1 MALITCLECTNSVSD
16 LAEACPK
23 CGYPLLKTEYTFV
36 EVYLNSETGDTNR
49 GFGERQ
55 LEGLMASGWEL
66 VDTHD
71 FVDNEGFDITKYKL
85 QRKSRTT
92 HP

>member
-1 MALITCLECTNSVSD
+1 MALITCPECTNSVSD

-23 CGYPLLKTEYTFV
+23 CGCPLLKTEH

-49 GFGERQ
+49 GFGDRQ
-55 LEGLMASGWEL
+55 LERLMASGWQL

-71 FVDNEGFDITKYKL
+71 FVDNEGLDITKYKL
-85 QRKSRTT
+85 QKKSRTM